1 VNLPTYS
8 LLSTLYQ
15 PTHYSLPTYSLLTTN
30 LLTTHYS
37 LPTYS
42 LPTYSLPTYS
52 LLSTNLLTTHYQ
64 PTHYSLPTYSLPTYS
79 LPTYSLASLSHPN
92 LLIYEPWP
100 WLTSLL
106 TCNYSDLRP
115 ADQQLP
121 SLPAR
126 HRRRARVDASLV
138 VNERHLERKK
148 AGKYGRGRLVSSHHV
163 TH

>member
-1 VNLPTYS
+1 MGEQVNLPTYS

-30 LLTTHYS
+30 LLT
-37 LPTYS
+37 
-42 LPTYSLPTYS
+42 
-52 LLSTNLLTTHYQ
+52 
-64 PTHYSLPTYSLPTYS
+64 THYSLPTYSLPTYS

-115 ADQQLP
+115 ADQELP

-148 AGKYGRGRLVSSHHV
+148 AGKYGRGRLVSSRHV

>member
-1 VNLPTYS
+1 MGEQVNLPTYS

-30 LLTTHYS
+30 LLTTHY
-37 LPTYS
+37 
-42 LPTYSLPTYS
+42 
-52 LLSTNLLTTHYQ
+52 Q
-64 PTHYSLPTYSLPTYS
+64 PTHYSLPTYSLPTYSLPTDS

-148 AGKYGRGRLVSSHHV
+148 AGKYDRGRLVSSHHV
-163 TH
+163 THSVTY